1 MLVLDGACFWPARR
15 SLEMWTDM
23 QRLIVLPAV
32 LATLGALVLGV
43 VFGIIP
49 ALSNTDYLNVNGVA
63 PGASDGDLVILG
75 DVSRGSLAVGETVA
89 PAIPGQGRQLYSVLG
104 IEGQMVLLGA
114 TTGPVVVAPEA
125 VVTHR
130 LSSTVGGLGDL
141 FGFVDTA
148 HGWATIAASTLGL
161 WLIAGLVLR
170 RSGRSSPAAAPMFMA
185 AVVGS
190 EQGVPVQVVAE
201 RLPMPEAVASI
212 EVDPI
217 ARPPEVAAS
226 VEPVVAERGSD
237 DAAAAAPKP
246 TAIFDDPLLTL
257 VREVAQQAPQAG
269 LRHARRIV
277 EIGPS
282 RKAAG
287 WAGLAATAT
296 VVAAATYLVASE
308 RGQKKAARRFRLR

>member
-1 MLVLDGACFWPARR
+1 
-15 SLEMWTDM
+15 M
-23 QRLIVLPAV
+23 QRLILLPAV

-49 ALSNTDYLNVNGVA
+49 ALSTTDYLNVNGVA

-75 DVSRGSLAVGETVA
+75 DVSLGSLAIGETVA
-89 PAIPGQGRQLYSVLG
+89 PAIPGRGRQLYSVLG

-130 LSSTVGGLGDL
+130 LSSTVGGLGAL
-141 FGFVDTA
+141 FGYVDTA

-161 WLIAGLVLR
+161 WLIAALVLR
-170 RSGRSSPAAAPMFMA
+170 RSGRSAPAAPMFMA
-185 AVVGS
+185 AAAGS
-190 EQGVPVQVVAE
+190 EQEVPERAAAE
-201 RLPMPEAVASI
+201 RLPMPMPEAVAPIEEDPESI
-212 EVDPI
+212 
-217 ARPPEVAAS
+217 ASPPQVAAS
-226 VEPVVAERGSD
+226 VEPVVAERGGD
-237 DAAAAAPKP
+237 GAKAPAPTP
-246 TAIFDDPLLTL
+246 TASFDDPLLTL

-308 RGQKKAARRFRLR
+308 RGQKKASRRFRLR